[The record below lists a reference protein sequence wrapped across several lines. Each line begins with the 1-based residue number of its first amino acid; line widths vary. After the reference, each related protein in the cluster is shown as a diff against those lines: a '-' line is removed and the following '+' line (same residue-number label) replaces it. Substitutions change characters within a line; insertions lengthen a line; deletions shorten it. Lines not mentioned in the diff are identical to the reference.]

1 MTKTNNIKL
10 HIHRLSFEMTR
21 QCNLACAHCARGEAQ
36 NAVIKREYIDRVL
49 DQIDYVHHLTLTG
62 GEPSLHP
69 DLIEYVVDG
78 IIKRW
83 IRVRFF
89 DITINGTVRDMRIAA
104 ALDKIADWCGQWQV
118 YADHLEVDG
127 VPDKSDG
134 VASLRISNDIF
145 HRAFDLCK
153 PEETLEFYQKACKS
167 DRVIFSMNDLGSKKS
182 KDDETFA
189 LRKTGRGANLTEEQL
204 KQTGASL
211 WSISCPYRRFDVTQ
225 EGVMAAQHYRPDGTK
240 ELDSP
245 HTKWI
250 DTGID
255 ITTDGKFLKSSFC
268 SYEETD
274 ALAKDSIMMYS
285 LYECMRRWNAR
296 YPLYE
301 EESKELYRVP
311 MTYVAN
317 GMVDNVGVIAAKQ
330 MTFGLI
336 EMRQQI
342 QKTAPQLPF
351 SVIADATYEP
361 YKKAITGQP
370 EDEVWKSKRE
380 AQRKLDSVLLAT
392 AFMPKP
398 KEPHTYDEMMDYL
411 EKY

>member
-1 MTKTNNIKL
+1 MKHETDKIKL
-10 HIHRLSFEMTR
+10 HLHRLSFEMTR

-36 NAVIKREYIDRVL
+36 DKTIKTIYIDRVL
-49 DQIDYVHHLTLTG
+49 DQIDYVNHLTLTG

-69 DLIEYVVDG
+69 ELIEYVVDG
-78 IIKRW
+78 IIKRG
-83 IRVRFF
+83 IRLRFF
-89 DITINGTVRDMRIAA
+89 DMTINGTVRDMRIAT
-104 ALDKIADWCGQWQV
+104 ALDKIGDWCGRWQV
-118 YADHLEVDG
+118 YADNQHLKDTPE
-127 VPDKSDG
+127 KFDG
-134 VASLRISNDIF
+134 VANLRISSDMF
-145 HRAFDLCK
+145 HRDFDICK

-167 DRVIFSMNDLGSKKS
+167 ERVTLELHDLKKT
-182 KDDETFA
+182 KEDESVV
-189 LRKTGRGANLTEEQL
+189 LRKTGRCAHLTEEQFR
-204 KQTGASL
+204 QIGADS
-211 WSISCPYRRFDVTQ
+211 WSISCPYRRFDVIQ
-225 EGVMAAQHYRPDGTK
+225 EGVMMPHHYLPDGTK
-240 ELDSP
+240 ELDP
-245 HTKWI
+245 AKTKWI

-255 ITTDGKFLKSSFC
+255 ITTDGKFLKTSFC

-274 ALAKDSIMMYS
+274 EIAQDSIMVYS
-285 LYECMRRWNAR
+285 LFECIRRWNLR

-317 GMVDNVGVIAAKQ
+317 GMVDNFGVVAAKE

-336 EMRQQI
+336 SCRQQM

-351 SVIADATYEP
+351 SIIADATYEP

-370 EDEVWKSKRE
+370 QDEIWKSRRD
-380 AQRKLDSVLLAT
+380 AQRKLDSALLSS

-398 KEPHTYDEMMDYL
+398 KEPRTYDEMMDYL